1 MYLPLLNYVVLDGL
15 AIDFANIEDFTF
27 VQRLHLSEDLVR
39 MCSLNHNK
47 MSSCASPP
55 STMFTH
61 GEAIYLLLLIDSLFL
76 SHVATTIKSIP
87 LSSRQTNDTIR
98 GPTLN

>member
-15 AIDFANIEDFTF
+15 AVDFANIEDFTF
-27 VQRLHLSEDLVR
+27 VQRLHLSEDLVC

-47 MSSCASPP
+47 MSCMCLPP

-61 GEAIYLLLLIDSLFL
+61 GEAIYLLLLMEWPFIYCLLIL
-76 SHVATTIKSIP
+76 SVVQH
-87 LSSRQTNDTIR
+87 
-98 GPTLN
+98 

>member
-47 MSSCASPP
+47 MSSCAFPP

-76 SHVATTIKSIP
+76 SHEATTIKSIP
-87 LSSRQTNDTIR
+87 LSSRQTSDTIR

>member
-15 AIDFANIEDFTF
+15 VIDFAKIEDFTF

-47 MSSCASPP
+47 MSCVCP
-55 STMFTH
+55 
-61 GEAIYLLLLIDSLFL
+61 SLFYVYSWKGHL
-76 SHVATTIKSIP
+76 FTATH
-87 LSSRQTNDTIR
+87 
-98 GPTLN
+98 

>member
-15 AIDFANIEDFTF
+15 VVDFANIEDFTF
-27 VQRLHLSEDLVR
+27 VQRLHLSEDLVC

-47 MSSCASPP
+47 MSCMCLP
-55 STMFTH
+55 SLYHVYSWRGHLFIVTH
-61 GEAIYLLLLIDSLFL
+61 GEAIYLLF
-76 SHVATTIKSIP
+76 
-87 LSSRQTNDTIR
+87 TNTIR